1 MPPIRNRPPT
11 LKSLSPAIHGV
22 LSRLRARI
30 RWLVL
35 LEGIATAVAWLL
47 LTFWVALAIDY
58 LPVRFGFSELTRTSR
73 IVILVL
79 VSALIASVLYRL
91 VLRRVFVRMKDG
103 SMAMLIERKY
113 PQFGD
118 SLLTTVSR
126 TESQPTDIPV
136 DESMQERTRLEA
148 ESHLQDIEFSAIVN
162 SRPLRR
168 SLIFAGLLLVSI
180 VALAIAKPAVLQIAA
195 QRLYLLRAIT
205 WPRRCQLEMVG
216 IKIKR
221 ENPVEGIEEFGQFLL
236 PVNGEFRVAKGS
248 TLTVMVRAK
257 GPTEAQTEG
266 NDRRLPESCS
276 LIYRMED
283 GNRGV
288 QAFKKIGAPR
298 DGYQLYSLDGQPL
311 RGILNDITF
320 DILGGDYRLGPFKLA
335 VVDEPYVV
343 ETMLALKYPAYIV
356 DEDSGSWTDR
366 AIPWTGQARLPEGT
380 AVTVLAKSKKELTK
394 VYALDRTHKKMNVI
408 AANGNKFSFEIPS
421 LNEPL
426 NVQFYLCDTDAL
438 VAEQPHT
445 VSIDPIKDQPPIVQ
459 TRLSGI
465 GTAVTPDVQIPITGS
480 VTDDYGLKRTW
491 IEIEIDDS
499 PAVAEKVTIGAE
511 SELDAMIDFKQR
523 RQESG
528 AIYALPVGD
537 QNSVQLVIKSEDKCD
552 LRGSPNVGI
561 GDKYTLDIVAPNQLL
576 MILERLEVGQR
587 QRLEQIY
594 LELVDARK
602 YLTRAKAERLNSQND
617 LVEPGD
623 KENRLNEPGDD
634 ATEYGGLGAIRK
646 HELRLLFAQRAILQV
661 DKSTQEI
668 LGSAEAFENIRL
680 QLINNR
686 IDSEDRK
693 IRISDQIIAPLRLI
707 GDKSMRQLKQRVVKL
722 ELSLRD
728 LQISPQDELVSQTA
742 DQLSMASIEQ
752 LDIALNQLDLVLAA
766 LVKYETQNEL
776 LEIVRRMIKTQQ
788 DVMERTRKER
798 QRKAFEGLLD

>member
-1 MPPIRNRPPT
+1 MPLTRNRPPT
-11 LKSLSPAIHGV
+11 LYSLSPAIHGV
-22 LSRLRARI
+22 LSQLRTRI

-35 LEGIATAVAWLL
+35 LEGISTAIAWLV
-47 LTFWVALAIDY
+47 LTFWVALAVDF
-58 LPVRFGFSELTRTSR
+58 LPVRFGFSELDRTSR

-79 VSALIASVLYRL
+79 VSAIIVSVIHRL
-91 VLRRVFVRMKDG
+91 VFRRVFVRMKNG

-118 SLLTTVSR
+118 SLLTTVNR
-126 TESQPTDIPV
+126 IESQPSLVPV
-136 DESMQERTRLEA
+136 DESMLERTRLDA
-148 ESHLQDIEFSAIVN
+148 ESHLKDVEFSAIVN

-168 SLIFAGLLLVSI
+168 SLMIAGLLLVSI
-180 VALAIAKPAVLQIAA
+180 VALGIAKPAILQIGA
-195 QRLYLLRAIT
+195 QRLYLLDPIK
-205 WPRRCQLEMVG
+205 WPRRCHVEMVG

-221 ENPVEGIEEFGQFLL
+221 ENPVEGIEEFGQFLEPL
-236 PVNGEFRVAKGS
+236 NGEFRIAKGS

-257 GPTEAQTEG
+257 GQTEG
-266 NDRRLPESCS
+266 DDRRLPENCS
-276 LIYRMED
+276 LIYRTED

-298 DGYQLYSLDGQPL
+298 DGDQLYSLDGQPL
-311 RGILNDITF
+311 RGILNDIEF

-335 VVDEPYVV
+335 IVDEPYVI
-343 ETMLALKYPAYIV
+343 ETKLALKYPAYIV
-356 DEDSGSWTDR
+356 DEASGSWTDR
-366 AIPWTGQARLPEGT
+366 VVPWTGQARLPVGT
-380 AVTVLAKSKKELTK
+380 AVTVLAKSKKALAK
-394 VYALDRTHKKMNVI
+394 VYALDRTHQKMNVI
-408 AANGNKFSFEIPS
+408 NANGNEFSFEIPS

-445 VSIDPIKDQPPIVQ
+445 LSIDPIEDRPPIVQ
-459 TRLSGI
+459 TQLSGI

-499 PAVAEKVTIGAE
+499 PAVVEMIMIGPE

-523 RQESG
+523 RQDSG
-528 AIYALPVGD
+528 ALYDLPVGD
-537 QNSVQLVIKSEDKCD
+537 QNTVQLVVKSEDKCD
-552 LRGSPNVGI
+552 VQESPNVGI
-561 GDKYTLDIVAPNQLL
+561 GDRYTLDVVAPNQLL

-594 LELVDARK
+594 LELVDAKK
-602 YLTRAKAERLNSQND
+602 YLFRSKSDRPPSQND

-623 KENRLNEPGDD
+623 RENLLSEPLDD
-634 ATEYGGLGAIRK
+634 STEDGGPGTIRK
-646 HELRLLFAQRAILQV
+646 HELRLLFAQRALLQL

-707 GDKSMRQLKQRVVKL
+707 ADRSMRQLKQRVVQL
-722 ELSLRD
+722 ESSLRD
-728 LQISPQDELVSQTA
+728 LQISSPDVQVSQTA
-742 DQLSMASIEQ
+742 DQLSKASIEQ

-776 LEIVRRMIKTQQ
+776 LEIVRQMIKTQH
-788 DVMERTRKER
+788 DVRERTRKER